1 MPAAIVRPALVL
13 TALLMLLT
21 GALYPAIVTGL
32 AQLAFPAQANGSLV
46 SREGRVVGSALIG
59 QGFTRP
65 EYLHPR
71 PSAAGD
77 GYDGMASSGTNK
89 GPTDAKLADTLV
101 AGAVGRIIA
110 EDGATR
116 GAIPADYA
124 TSSGSG
130 LDPHVSPAAA
140 LLQVQRI
147 AQARAVDPA
156 RVRALIEQR
165 IEQRTVGLLG
175 EPRVN
180 VLLVNLDLD
189 RELPLRGAATT
200 RP

>member
-13 TALLMLLT
+13 TALLMLIT
-21 GALYPAIVTGL
+21 GAVYPAIVTGF
-32 AQLAFPAQANGSLV
+32 AQLAFPAEANGSLV
-46 SREGRVVGSALIG
+46 RLDGRVVGSALIG
-59 QGFTRP
+59 QRFARA

-77 GYDGMASSGTNK
+77 GYDGMASGGTNK
-89 GPTDAKLADTLV
+89 GPTDAKLADTLI
-101 AGAVGRIIA
+101 AGAVARIIA
-110 EDGATR
+110 EDGATK

-130 LDPHVSPAAA
+130 LDPHVSPASA
-140 LLQVQRI
+140 LLQVARI
-147 AQARAVDPA
+147 ARTRGADTA

-165 IEQRTVGLLG
+165 IEGRTAGLLG

-189 RELPLRGAATT
+189 RELPRRGAAP

>member
-21 GALYPAIVTGL
+21 GAVYPAVVTGL
-32 AQLAFPAQANGSLV
+32 SQLAFPDQANGSLV
-46 SREGRVVGSALIG
+46 RREGRVVGSALIG
-59 QGFTRP
+59 QGFARA

-101 AGAVGRIIA
+101 AGAVARIVA
-110 EDGATR
+110 EDGASK

-140 LLQVQRI
+140 LLQVSRI
-147 AQARAVDPA
+147 ARARGADST

-165 IEQRTVGLLG
+165 IEGRTAGLLG

-189 RELPLRGAATT
+189 RELPLRGAANT
-200 RP
+200 P